1 LFTFGDARLNSRK
14 YHVEGGFNMD
24 AMALGTIFS
33 GIDKAT
39 KVIVVSNRQPW
50 FHERVADGIR
60 ATRPASGLVTA
71 LEPII
76 EAVGGTW
83 IAHGSA
89 SADRLVVD
97 RKNRVRLPEQ
107 NPRFTLRRLWLTPK
121 EEEGY
126 YYGISNKALWPLC
139 HIVYTKPR
147 FSRKDW
153 ETYKDVNKRFSDT
166 VLDEA
171 GGSPAIVFIQDFH
184 LALLPRYLRNAR
196 PDLKLVQF
204 WHIPW
209 PNREA
214 FRIFPWSDEVLD
226 GLLGNDLLGFHIQY
240 HCNNFLDTVDKGME
254 AMVDY
259 ENFSIYRGGRPTYVR
274 PFPISVDFKQIGIDS
289 GSEKVLEKRE
299 SFLRELG
306 PGAEGT
312 KLYVGADRIDYTKG
326 IPERLKGFDLL
337 LKRNPELKKKV
348 TLLQLAAPSR
358 TQIEEYRSI
367 NEEIE
372 NLVEEINRRHEAD
385 SWKPVHF
392 LRANHDYHAV
402 VAAYCMADVVMV
414 TSLHDGMNLVAKEFI
429 AARTDGD
436 GVLLLSQYTGAARE
450 LTDALLIN
458 PYDCDQLADAML
470 QAFHMP
476 ERERR
481 QRMARMRAQVEK
493 NNIYVWGRKIFEELL
508 RRVSFGKS
516 RSEAKRAP
524 ETLGVPGKQNMHLAA
539 VRYLTY
545 RCSSAILKKVNS
557 RLAKGMA

>member
-1 LFTFGDARLNSRK
+1 
-14 YHVEGGFNMD
+14 MD
-24 AMALGTIFS
+24 ALALGNIFS
-33 GIDKAT
+33 GIQKET
-39 KVIVVSNRQPW
+39 KVIIVSNRQPW
-50 FHERVADGIR
+50 FHERVADRIR
-60 ATRPASGLVTA
+60 AFRPASGLVTA

-97 RKNRVRLPEQ
+97 RKNRIRLPEH
-107 NPRFTLRRLWLTPK
+107 NPRFTLRRVWLTPK
-121 EEEGY
+121 EEDGY
-126 YYGISNKALWPLC
+126 YNGISNKALWPLC

-153 ETYKDVNKRFSDT
+153 ETYTDVNKRFSDT
-166 VLDEA
+166 VLDEV
-171 GGSPAIVFIQDFH
+171 GDSPAIVFIQDFH

-196 PDLKLVQF
+196 PDLKLIQF

-214 FRIFPWSDEVLD
+214 FRIFPWSEEVLD

-259 ENFSIYRGGRPTYVR
+259 ENFSIYRGGRPTYIR

-289 GSEKVLEKRE
+289 GSEIVREKKE
-299 SFLRELG
+299 NFIRELG

-312 KLYVGADRIDYTKG
+312 KIYVGADRIDYTKG
-326 IPERLKGFDLL
+326 IPERLRGFDLL
-337 LKRNPELKKKV
+337 LKRNPDLKKKV
-348 TLLQLAAPSR
+348 TLMQLAAPSR
-358 TQIEEYRSI
+358 TQIEEYQSI
-367 NEEIE
+367 NNEIE
-372 NLVEEINRRHEAD
+372 NLVEEINRRHGAD
-385 SWKPVHF
+385 DWKPVHF

-402 VAAYCMADVVMV
+402 IAAYCMADVVMV

-470 QAFHMP
+470 QALRMP
-476 ERERR
+476 EKERR
-481 QRMARMRAQVEK
+481 NRMTRMRAQVEK
-493 NNIYVWGRKIFEELL
+493 NNIYVWGRKIFG
-508 RRVSFGKS
+508 S
-516 RSEAKRAP
+516 
-524 ETLGVPGKQNMHLAA
+524 
-539 VRYLTY
+539 
-545 RCSSAILKKVNS
+545 C
-557 RLAKGMA
+557 

>member
-1 LFTFGDARLNSRK
+1 
-14 YHVEGGFNMD
+14 MD
-24 AMALGTIFS
+24 ALALGKLFS
-33 GIDKAT
+33 GIQKAT
-39 KVIVVSNRQPW
+39 KVVIVSNRQPW
-50 FHERVADGIR
+50 FHERVDDGIR
-60 ATRPASGLVTA
+60 ASRPASGLVTA

-97 RKNRVRLPEQ
+97 RKNRIRLPEQ
-107 NPRFTLRRLWLTPK
+107 NPRFTLRRVWLTPK

-147 FSRKDW
+147 FSRRDW

-166 VLDEA
+166 VLDEV
-171 GGSPAIVFIQDFH
+171 GDSPAIVFVQDFH

-196 PDLKLVQF
+196 PDLKLIQF

-214 FRIFPWSDEVLD
+214 FRIFPWSEEVLD

-259 ENFSIYRGGRPTYVR
+259 ENFSIYRGGRPTYIR

-289 GSEKVLEKRE
+289 GSEKVREKKE
-299 SFLRELG
+299 SFIRELG

-312 KLYVGADRIDYTKG
+312 RIYVGADRIDYTKG
-326 IPERLKGFDLL
+326 IPERLRGFDLL
-337 LKRNPELKKKV
+337 LQRNPDLKKNV
-348 TLLQLAAPSR
+348 TMLQLAAPSR
-358 TQIEEYRSI
+358 TQIEEYQSI
-367 NEEIE
+367 NDEIA
-372 NLVEEINRRHEAD
+372 NLVEEINRRHGAD
-385 SWKPVHF
+385 QWKPIHF
-392 LRANHDYHAV
+392 LRAHHDYPAV
-402 VAAYCMADVVMV
+402 IAAYCMADVVMV

-429 AARTDGD
+429 AARPDGD

-458 PYDCDQLADAML
+458 PYDIDQLADAML
-470 QAFHMP
+470 QAFNMP
-476 ERERR
+476 EKERR

-493 NNIYVWGRKIFEELL
+493 NNIYEWGRKIFEELL
-508 RRVSFGKS
+508 KRVSFGKN
-516 RSEAKRAP
+516 RSVAKGAP
-524 ETLGVPGKQNMHLAA
+524 EAGRVIQRRNPHLAIA
-539 VRYLTY
+539 KYLTY

-557 RLAKGMA
+557 RFA